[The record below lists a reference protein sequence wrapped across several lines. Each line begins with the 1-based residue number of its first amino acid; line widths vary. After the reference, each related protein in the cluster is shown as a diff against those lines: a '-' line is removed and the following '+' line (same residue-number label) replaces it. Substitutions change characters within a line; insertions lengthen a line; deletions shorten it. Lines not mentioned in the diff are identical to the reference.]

1 MSTYTVRSYHQKAVD
16 LLYAVHNSPQKEPG
30 YFWNISVIIFPTNR
44 NRVPDKRERE
54 DEVLILGIPA
64 MLRDYHHTIR
74 CFFSNIME
82 LGWNYFFLLFTACT
96 A

>member
-1 MSTYTVRSYHQKAVD
+1 
-16 LLYAVHNSPQKEPG
+16 VHNSPQKEPG

-64 MLRDYHHTIR
+64 MLKDYHHTIR
-74 CFFSNIME
+74 CNIME
-82 LGWNYFFLLFTACT
+82 FCGNYFFLLFIASSP
-96 A
+96 